1 MLPNSRFWQV
11 PKIIY
16 PNIIQKLYSRKQV
29 QKLQE
34 IYICIWPISEKGTE
48 KGKCRKAEMQ
58 KCKNLEIQKY
68 KNAKIEYIYS

>member
-1 MLPNSRFWQV
+1 MYIKNNHPLKEFGEVCFVISLPV
-11 PKIIY
+11 
-16 PNIIQKLYSRKQV
+16 
-29 QKLQE
+29 
-34 IYICIWPISEKGTE
+34 KGTE